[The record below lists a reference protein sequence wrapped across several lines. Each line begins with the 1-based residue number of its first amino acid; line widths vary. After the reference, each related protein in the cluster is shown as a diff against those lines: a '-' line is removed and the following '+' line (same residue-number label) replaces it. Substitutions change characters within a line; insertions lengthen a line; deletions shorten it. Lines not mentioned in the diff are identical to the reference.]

1 MDNPETLAILDT
13 EDRNEDKQ
21 RGKQTHA
28 RTHVMWAGESLD
40 SPISNNIAILK

>member
-21 RGKQTHA
+21 RGKHTCTHT
-28 RTHVMWAGESLD
+28 RHVGRG
-40 SPISNNIAILK
+40 IIR

>member
-13 EDRNEDKQ
+13 EDRSEDKE
-21 RGKQTHA
+21 RGNTHA

-40 SPISNNIAILK
+40 RPISNNIAILK